1 MATASI
7 SAVTRGTAYEL
18 ACMTTLHGWLGMQLY
33 RTGGAGDRGI
43 DLSGWWEPHK
53 LGPVD
58 STRSGTISKNPSR
71 IRILVQ
77 CKAESRQVGPNVVR
91 ELEGTMIRA
100 LWDKI
105 QAQNQIRAE
114 TPASAAVVG
123 IIASQSGFSKH
134 AMLHMRSSKLPML
147 CLHLAKR
154 LTKREDEKQLECRG
168 FMWNDALA
176 SQEGPLQGRFEVAW
190 ICVPKGMHAPSASPH
205 PVMKLY
211 RDGVQIA

>member
-1 MATASI
+1 MVGSVCNCI
-7 SAVTRGTAYEL
+7 EL
-18 ACMTTLHGWLGMQLY
+18 AAQVIGALTFQVGGNRTHLALFIAYDQTLF
-33 RTGGAGDRGI
+33 
-43 DLSGWWEPHK
+43 
-53 LGPVD
+53 
-58 STRSGTISKNPSR
+58 SKPSSR

-100 LWDKI
+100 LWNQI
-105 QAQNQIRAE
+105 QARNQIRAE
-114 TPASAAVVG
+114 MPASAAVVG

-154 LTKREDEKQLECRG
+154 LTKCEDEKQLECRG

-190 ICVPKGMHAPSASPH
+190 TCVPKGMRAPGASPH